1 MTFKEFI
8 KLAEEKE
15 DPNRFKGGTVKDQDA
30 ELRKQ
35 GLKLSTKTWG
45 AKDSTRRQQRQKS
58 KADLKKQF

>member
-8 KLAEEKE
+8 KLAEEK
-15 DPNRFKGGTVKDQDA
+15 DDLNKFKGGTIKQQDA

-35 GLKLSTKTWG
+35 GLKLWTKTWG

-58 KADLKKQF
+58 KADLRKHY